1 MSINL
6 NFCPHCGS
14 KLPNK
19 GEVFCPECGKKL
31 ALEQFEQSLQAPQ
44 STQVQEVASS
54 PGPSSQQVLPSA
66 DLGAQARQGFN
77 SIVEHVNQMT
87 GGTGKV
93 ELKLKDLV
101 ISVGNKHTAEEAEEI
116 FSCGTA
122 KTTPPETEISSAWPR
137 PWLYSRV
144 FLVLAVT
151 FVGLLFMARHF
162 HNVNAIPGIIFIGAM
177 VVPFS
182 AVIFFFEVNAPRNIS
197 IFEVTKIFFIGGVA
211 SLLTTCTLYEIADI
225 KTWTISSAM
234 MIGVVEELG
243 KIMVVAYYLNSTRK
257 KYILNGLLI
266 GAAVGAGFAVFET
279 AGYIMRSNDITS
291 IIYLRGILALGGHVA
306 WTGLAGAALAMVK
319 NERPLDSEVIL
330 HPKFLQFLVV
340 VIVMHGMWDMPVE
353 ISSTLPVMQIFLTAA
368 VWLFLLVM
376 INAGLRQISEIEHAR

>member
-1 MSINL
+1 MPVNL
-6 NFCPHCGS
+6 NFCPYCGS
-14 KLPNK
+14 KLPNL
-19 GEVFCPECGKKL
+19 GEHFCPECGKKL
-31 ALEQFEQSLQAPQ
+31 EAEQLQVQQSSFEQSTSP
-44 STQVQEVASS
+44 SS
-54 PGPSSQQVLPSA
+54 GLTSQQVLPNA

-93 ELKLKDLV
+93 DLNLKDLV
-101 ISVGNKHTAEEAEEI
+101 RCVGDKHTTEEAEEI

-122 KTTPPETEISSAWPR
+122 KTTPPEEEISSAWPR

-144 FLVLAVT
+144 FLVLAIT
-151 FVGLLFMARHF
+151 FMGLLFMAKHF
-162 HNVNAIPGIIFIGAM
+162 HNANAIPGIIFIGAL

-197 IFEVTKIFFIGGVA
+197 IFEITKIFFIGGVA
-211 SLLTTCTLYEIADI
+211 SLLTTCVLYEVADI
-225 KTWTISSAM
+225 QTWTITSAM
-234 MIGVVEELG
+234 MVGVVEELG
-243 KIMVVAYYLNSTRK
+243 KIIVVAYYLNTVKK

-279 AGYIMRSNDITS
+279 AGYAMRSNDITE

-319 NERPLDSEVIL
+319 KDRLIDSEIIM

-340 VIVMHGMWDMPVE
+340 VIIMHGMWDMPIE

-376 INAGLRQISEIEHAR
+376 INAGLRQISEIE

>member
-1 MSINL
+1 MAISL

-14 KLPNK
+14 KLPDK
-19 GEVFCPECGKKL
+19 GEIFCPECGKKL
-31 ALEQFEQSLQAPQ
+31 DVLQQPQ
-44 STQVQEVASS
+44 PIIRAQELPQTQVFTSTAEL
-54 PGPSSQQVLPSA
+54 PTQQVLPNA

-93 ELKLKDLV
+93 DLNLKDL
-101 ISVGNKHTAEEAEEI
+101 IIRVGDKHTTEEAEEI

-122 KTTPPETEISSAWPR
+122 KTTPPENEISSAWPR

-144 FLVLAVT
+144 FLVLAIT
-151 FVGLLFMARHF
+151 FVGLLFMAKHF
-162 HNVNAIPGIIFIGAM
+162 HNANAVPGIIFIGAL

-211 SLLTTCTLYEIADI
+211 SLLTTCILYEVADI
-225 KTWTISSAM
+225 KTWSISSAM
-234 MIGVVEELG
+234 MVGVVEELG
-243 KIMVVAYYLNSTRK
+243 KIVVVAYFMNSAKK

-279 AGYIMRSNDITS
+279 AGYALRADDITE
-291 IIYLRGILALGGHVA
+291 IIYLRGVLALGGHVA

-319 NERPLDSEVIL
+319 KERMVDSEIMM
-330 HPKFLQFLVV
+330 HPKFLQFLLV

-353 ISSTLPVMQIFLTAA
+353 ISSTIPVMQIFLTVA
-368 VWLFLLVM
+368 VWVFLLVM
-376 INAGLRQISEIEHAR
+376 INAGLRQISEIE